1 VNCTIFRVDREC
13 FLVPILP
20 NLFGVKIM
28 VTVEEYRLDKDS
40 MGEVK
45 VPSSAYYGAETQ
57 RAVQNFPISGLRLPK
72 EFIRAMALI
81 KLSAARANMQLGL
94 LDPQKG
100 EAIVSAAKEIMEGA
114 LYDQFVV
121 DVFQTGSGTSS
132 NMNMNEVIANRAVEL
147 LGGKRGDKSMIHP
160 NDHVNM
166 CQSTNDV
173 FPSAI
178 HVSSAEEIVR
188 KLLPSLRV
196 LAEALEKRE
205 FEDLVKAGR
214 THLQDAVPI
223 TLGQEFSGY
232 ASMIR
237 HGIKRAEQTRDILM
251 ELPLGGTAVGTGLN
265 AHPKYAE
272 AAIAEI
278 SRLTGLSF
286 RKAENTF
293 EAMQSK
299 DACVE
304 ASGDLKTI
312 ATSLMKISNDLRL
325 LNSGPRTALGE
336 IDLPAMEPG
345 SSIMPGKVNPVIPE
359 ALNLVAAQV
368 YGNDAAIGI
377 CGMLGQ
383 LELNVMMPVIAY
395 DLLQSIEIL
404 ANGSRI
410 LGEKCVS
417 GIMAD
422 KKRCM
427 EYAERTLMM
436 VTRLTPKI
444 GYDNAAK
451 IAKKAMAENKSLR
464 EVVLEEGIL
473 PKDKLNE
480 ILDLKKMTKGGRA

>member
-1 VNCTIFRVDREC
+1 M
-13 FLVPILP
+13 
-20 NLFGVKIM
+20 M
-28 VTVEEYRLDKDS
+28 VAVEEYRLERDT

-57 RAVQNFPISGLRLPK
+57 RAFQNFPISGLRLPK

-81 KLSAARANMQLGL
+81 KLSAARANMQLGD
-94 LDPQKG
+94 LDPKKG
-100 EAIVSAAKEIMEGA
+100 EAIVSAAKEIMEGS

-132 NMNMNEVIANRAVEL
+132 NMNMNEVLANRAIEL
-147 LGGKRGDKSMIHP
+147 LGGKRGDKSIIHP
-160 NDHVNM
+160 NDQVNM
-166 CQSTNDV
+166 SQSTNDV

-178 HVSSAEEIVR
+178 HVSAAEGIAR
-188 KLLPSLRV
+188 RLIPSLRV
-196 LAEALEKRE
+196 LAEALKRKAAE
-205 FEDLVKAGR
+205 FEDVVKAGR
-214 THLQDAVPI
+214 THLQDAVPV

-232 ASMIR
+232 ASMIL
-237 HGIKRAEQTRDILM
+237 HGIKRAEQARDILM
-251 ELPLGGTAVGTGLN
+251 ELPLGGTATGTGLN
-265 AHPKYAE
+265 ARPKYAE
-272 AAIAEI
+272 TAITEI
-278 SRLTGLSF
+278 NRLTGLSF
-286 RKAENTF
+286 RKADNTF

-299 DACVE
+299 DATVE
-304 ASGDLKTI
+304 ASGLLKTI

-359 ALNLVAAQV
+359 ALGLVAAQV
-368 YGNDAAIGI
+368 YGNDTAIGI
-377 CGMLGQ
+377 CGSLGQ

-410 LGEKCVS
+410 LGEKCVA
-417 GIMAD
+417 GITAD

-427 EYAERTLMM
+427 DYAERTLMM

-451 IAKKAMAENKSLR
+451 ITKKAMAENKPLR
-464 EVVLEEGIL
+464 QVVLEEGIL
-473 PKDKLNE
+473 PKDKLDDV
-480 ILDLKKMTKGGRA
+480 LDLKKMTKGGRA

>member
-1 VNCTIFRVDREC
+1 M
-13 FLVPILP
+13 
-20 NLFGVKIM
+20 IM
-28 VTVEEYRLDKDS
+28 VAVEEYRLERDT

-45 VPSSAYYGAETQ
+45 VPNSAYYGAETQ
-57 RAVQNFPISGLRLPK
+57 RAFQNFPISGLRLPK

-81 KLSAARANMQLGL
+81 KLSAARANIQIGL
-94 LDPQKG
+94 LDPKKG
-100 EAIVSAAKEIMEGA
+100 EAIVSAAKEIMEGS

-132 NMNMNEVIANRAVEL
+132 NMNMNEVIANRGIEL
-147 LGGKRGDKSMIHP
+147 LGGKRGDKSIIHP
-160 NDHVNM
+160 NNDVNM

-178 HVSSAEEIVR
+178 HVSSAEAIAR
-188 KLLPSLRV
+188 KLIPSLKV
-196 LAEALEKRE
+196 LADALDRKAAE
-205 FEDLVKAGR
+205 FEDVVKAGR

-237 HGIKRAEQTRDILM
+237 HGIKRAEQARDILM

-265 AHPKYAE
+265 ADPKYAE
-272 AAIAEI
+272 TAIIEI
-278 SRLTGLSF
+278 NRLTGLHF

-293 EAMQSK
+293 EGMQSK

-304 ASGDLKTI
+304 ASGLLKVV

-359 ALNLVAAQV
+359 ALGLVAAQV

-377 CGMLGQ
+377 CGQLGQ

-410 LGEKCVS
+410 LGEKCVA
-417 GIMAD
+417 GITAD
-422 KKRCM
+422 RKRAM
-427 EYAERTLMM
+427 EYAERTLMT
-436 VTRLTPKI
+436 VTSLTPKI

-451 IAKKAMAENKSLR
+451 IAKRAMAENKSLR
-464 EVVLEEGIL
+464 QVLTEEATM
-473 PKDKLNE
+473 PKERLDE
-480 ILDLKKMTKGGRA
+480 ILNLRKMTKGGRA

>member
-1 VNCTIFRVDREC
+1 
-13 FLVPILP
+13 
-20 NLFGVKIM
+20 M
-28 VTVEEYRLDKDS
+28 VAVEEYRLERDT

-57 RAVQNFPISGLRLPK
+57 RAFENFPISGLRLPK

-81 KLSAARANMQLGL
+81 KLSAARANMQLAL
-94 LDPQKG
+94 LDPKKG
-100 EAIVSAAKEIMEGA
+100 EAIVSAAKEIMEGS

-132 NMNMNEVIANRAVEL
+132 NMNMNEVIANRAIEL
-147 LGGKRGDKSMIHP
+147 LGGKRGDRSLIHP

-178 HVSSAEEIVR
+178 HVSSAEAIAR
-188 KLLPSLRV
+188 KLIPSLKV
-196 LAEALEKRE
+196 LADALDKKAAE
-205 FEDLVKAGR
+205 FEDVVKAGR

-237 HGIKRAEQTRDILM
+237 HGLRRAEQARDILM

-265 AHPKYAE
+265 AHPKYSE
-272 AAIAEI
+272 LAIAEI
-278 SRLTGLSF
+278 NRLTGLSF
-286 RKAENTF
+286 RKADNTF
-293 EAMQSK
+293 EGLQSK
-299 DACVE
+299 DATVH
-304 ASGDLKTI
+304 ASGLLKVI

-325 LNSGPRTALGE
+325 LNSGPRTAIGE

-359 ALNLVAAQV
+359 AVGLVAAQV

-377 CGMLGQ
+377 CGSLGQ
-383 LELNVMMPVIAY
+383 LELNVMMPVIGY

-404 ANGSRI
+404 ANSSRI
-410 LGEKCVS
+410 LGEKCVA
-417 GIMAD
+417 GITAD
-422 KKRCM
+422 KRRCL
-427 EYAERTLMM
+427 EYAERSLMM

-451 IAKKAMAENKSLR
+451 IAKKAMAENKPLR
-464 EVVLEEGIL
+464 QVVLEEGIL
-473 PKDKLNE
+473 PKEQLDQV
-480 ILDLKKMTKGGRA
+480 LDLKKMTKGGRS

>member
-1 VNCTIFRVDREC
+1 M
-13 FLVPILP
+13 
-20 NLFGVKIM
+20 M
-28 VTVEEYRLDKDS
+28 VAVEEYRLERDT

-57 RAVQNFPISGLRLPK
+57 RAFQNFPISGLRLPK

-81 KLSAARANMQLGL
+81 KLSAARANMQLGD
-94 LDPQKG
+94 LDPKKG
-100 EAIVSAAKEIMEGA
+100 EAIVSAAKEIMEGS

-132 NMNMNEVIANRAVEL
+132 NMNMNEVLANRAIEL
-147 LGGKRGDKSMIHP
+147 LGGKRGDKSIIHP
-160 NDHVNM
+160 NDQVNM
-166 CQSTNDV
+166 SQSTNDV

-178 HVSSAEEIVR
+178 HVSAAEGIAR
-188 KLLPSLRV
+188 RLIPSLRV
-196 LAEALEKRE
+196 LAEALKRKAAE
-205 FEDLVKAGR
+205 FEDVVKAGR
-214 THLQDAVPI
+214 THLQDAVPV

-232 ASMIR
+232 ASMIL
-237 HGIKRAEQTRDILM
+237 HGIKRAEQARDILM
-251 ELPLGGTAVGTGLN
+251 ELPLGGTATGTGLN
-265 AHPKYAE
+265 ARPKYAE
-272 AAIAEI
+272 TAITEI
-278 SRLTGLSF
+278 NRLTGLSF
-286 RKAENTF
+286 RKADNTF

-299 DACVE
+299 DATVE
-304 ASGDLKTI
+304 ASGLLKTI

-359 ALNLVAAQV
+359 ALGLVAAQV
-368 YGNDAAIGI
+368 YGNDTAIGI
-377 CGMLGQ
+377 CGSLGQ

-410 LGEKCVS
+410 LGEKCVA
-417 GIMAD
+417 GITAD

-427 EYAERTLMM
+427 DYAERTLMM

-451 IAKKAMAENKSLR
+451 ITKKAMAENKPLR
-464 EVVLEEGIL
+464 QVVLEEGIL
-473 PKDKLNE
+473 PKDKLDDV
-480 ILDLKKMTKGGRA
+480 LDLRKMTKGGRA

>member
-1 VNCTIFRVDREC
+1 
-13 FLVPILP
+13 
-20 NLFGVKIM
+20 M
-28 VTVEEYRLDKDS
+28 ATVEEYRVESDT

-45 VPSSAYYGAETQ
+45 VPNSAYYGAQTQ
-57 RAVQNFPISGLRLPK
+57 RAVENFPISGIRLPK
-72 EFIRAMALI
+72 EFIRAMALV
-81 KLSAARANMQLGL
+81 KLAAARANIQLGL
-94 LDPQKG
+94 LEPKKG
-100 EAIVSAAKEIMEGA
+100 EAILSAAKEVMEGS

-121 DVFQTGSGTSS
+121 DVFQTGSGTST
-132 NMNMNEVIANRAVEL
+132 NMNANEVIANRAIEL
-147 LGGKRGDKSMIHP
+147 LGGKRGDKKLVHP

-196 LAEALEKRE
+196 LAEALERKTRE
-205 FEDLVKAGR
+205 FEDVIKAGR

-223 TLGQEFSGY
+223 ALGQEFSGY

-237 HGIKRAEQTRDILM
+237 HGIKRAEQARDILM

-272 AAIAEI
+272 LAIAEI
-278 SRLTGLSF
+278 NRLSGLMF
-286 RKAENTF
+286 RTAENTF

-404 ANGSRI
+404 AN
-410 LGEKCVS
+410 
-417 GIMAD
+417 
-422 KKRCM
+422 
-427 EYAERTLMM
+427 
-436 VTRLTPKI
+436 
-444 GYDNAAK
+444 
-451 IAKKAMAENKSLR
+451 
-464 EVVLEEGIL
+464 
-473 PKDKLNE
+473 
-480 ILDLKKMTKGGRA
+480 